1 MNGYYEELLAVDH
14 NWGKKTVH
22 TFVDL
27 WQVLKMTIILER
39 RNNYSARQ
47 FFYLTASNYSILQ
60 IVDASIVE
68 STDSSSESL
77 SAETPVLEDES
88 FQLWWLHNS
97 DILDEQKDIC
107 CVTGPFK
114 DLIFNLYDFQYIKL

>member
-1 MNGYYEELLAVDH
+1 
-14 NWGKKTVH
+14 
-22 TFVDL
+22 
-27 WQVLKMTIILER
+27 MTIILER

-77 SAETPVLEDES
+77 SAETPVLS
-88 FQLWWLHNS
+88 PG
-97 DILDEQKDIC
+97 QKKSKG
-107 CVTGPFK
+107 VSLQHPQVG
-114 DLIFNLYDFQYIKL
+114 